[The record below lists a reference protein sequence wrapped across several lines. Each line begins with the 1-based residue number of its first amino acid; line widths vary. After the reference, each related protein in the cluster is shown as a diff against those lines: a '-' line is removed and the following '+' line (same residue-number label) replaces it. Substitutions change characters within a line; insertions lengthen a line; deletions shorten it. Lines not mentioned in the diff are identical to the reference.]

1 MRIIYVTILLFALSA
16 GRLPAQGTYRFRH
29 VGIEDGLS
37 QGSVYHMMKDSEG
50 YLWMS
55 SQDGVNKFNG
65 KNFEVY
71 LSGAS
76 GESTN
81 IQGIAENKQGQIW
94 IGSHKGIFKY
104 DKSKNK
110 FLQPD
115 FSKTIPTGSVHVF
128 SDRYG
133 DVYLL
138 TETGLFS
145 LDHDKIKL
153 LTDQLSY
160 SRSQFNNFI
169 TTTPDGDIWLLNPDH
184 GITRYSVRTKKTT
197 QYFSDSSSD
206 NSSTGSEFSC
216 ISSDR
221 KGNIWLGGNQKLIR
235 LDYQTQK
242 TTVHTGQW
250 KDSEIN
256 FFDIAEDLNGKLW
269 LATEKNGIIIFD
281 PRKEVITEHI
291 QHEDDIA
298 NSLKFNEVSE
308 IFIDEN
314 NDVFANTDPQG
325 VDIITS
331 VPSAFTCYTYGK
343 SKNFNLSGYSIRGLA
358 EDKNADIWVGT
369 ELTGLNRLSPNT
381 GQVRHYTT
389 KDGLPDNTIR
399 YILRDQSDRIW
410 VATLNGFAL
419 YLPDSDR
426 FRQFEL
432 PVFCEVSNLL
442 AVNSSLLL
450 LITSKGIM
458 FFDTQKMQVDKTEK
472 NSFVGGYA
480 SYFDEKS
487 RLIYIA
493 SRYRGVEVFQL
504 ADNNLKQIRKLFT
517 NYHVL
522 DLHHAVPERLLWA
535 ATDQGLVKLDMTD
548 NKILKAYHVKDGL
561 HHEYIYC
568 IQQDRSDKLWLSTN
582 RGLTRFDPRT
592 EKFEFVKEIPPRE
605 YNSRS
610 SLATASGDLYFGSTR
625 GLDRIRPR
633 LLSLRRDK
641 VSAHFT
647 GLVLDGTE
655 NGSSPKQI
663 AADDTIQ
670 LSYSDNTFT
679 LKFTATDFRSAGLN
693 RFRYFMKGYDKDTI
707 YAGTLDQVRYARL
720 PAGEYEFQL
729 QASDLGGNWVSAVRK
744 LSIVIAPPFWQTWWF
759 LFLMILLFTGVIF
772 LSIRTYLNQKLL
784 AQRIESEKRIS
795 LERERARIARDMN
808 DSLGSELFGLKL
820 LGQVAMHQSNKED
833 TNSYL
838 QRIVDTSRTIS
849 DQISEVI
856 WITDSE
862 QDNAESLWSYIKKN
876 ADIYLRPSGVS
887 YHFADICENE
897 ATAISGERRHEILN
911 FHKLLFSEVTK
922 SFNLGNCKLSFNISP
937 SDLTIT
943 LINAEFPN
951 LNLPLLQS
959 LKKLRGSLSSE
970 PEYLYVFNIPLK
982 D

>member
-16 GRLPAQGTYRFRH
+16 GQVSAQGTYRFRH

-81 IQGIAENKQGQIW
+81 IQGIAEDKEGQIW
-94 IGSHKGIFKY
+94 IGSHKGVYKY
-104 DKSKNK
+104 DRPTNK
-110 FLQPD
+110 FLQPG
-115 FSKTIPTGSVHVF
+115 FTKTIPTGSVHVF
-128 SDRYG
+128 SDR
-133 DVYLL
+133 DRNTYLL

-145 LDHDKIKL
+145 LHNGRIKL
-153 LTDQLSY
+153 LTDQLAY

-169 TTTPDGDIWLLNPDH
+169 TTTPDGDIWLLTPEH
-184 GITRYSVRTKKTT
+184 EVIRYAVKTQKT
-197 QYFSDSSSD
+197 IPYFSRSSS
-206 NSSTGSEFSC
+206 SFSTGSDFSC

-221 KGNIWLGGNQKLIR
+221 AGNVWIGGKQQLIC
-235 LDYQTQK
+235 LEYNTQK
-242 TTVHTGQW
+242 TTVHTNLLQDQG
-250 KDSEIN
+250 IN
-256 FFDIAEDLNGKLW
+256 FFDIAEDLHGKLW

-281 PRKEVITEHI
+281 PRKGKIAEHI

-325 VDIITS
+325 IDIITS

-343 SKNFNLSGYSIRGLA
+343 NNNFNLSGYSIRGLA
-358 EDKNADIWVGT
+358 EDKNADIWIGT
-369 ELTGLNRLSPNT
+369 ELTGINRLSPNT

-389 KDGLPDNTIR
+389 ANGLPDNTIR
-399 YILRDQSDRIW
+399 YVLKDQADRIW

-419 YLPDSDR
+419 YLPDADR
-426 FRQFEL
+426 FRKFEL
-432 PVFCEVSNLL
+432 PNFCEVSNLL
-442 AVNSSLLL
+442 SVDNSLML
-450 LITSKGIM
+450 LITNKGIM
-458 FFDTQKMQVDKTEK
+458 FFDTHKMQVIKTEK

-480 SYFDEKS
+480 SYFDEKNQ
-487 RLIYIA
+487 LIYIA

-504 ADNNLKQIRKLFT
+504 SDNKLKQIRKLFT

-522 DLHHAVPERLLWA
+522 DLHHSTTEGLLWA
-535 ATDQGLVKLDMTD
+535 ATDQGLVKL
-548 NKILKAYHVKDGL
+548 NILNNSIIKTYHVKDGL

-568 IQQDRSDKLWLSTN
+568 IQQDKSGNLWLSTN
-582 RGLTRFDPRT
+582 RGLTRFNPESER
-592 EKFEFVKEIPPRE
+592 FEFVKEIPPRE

-655 NGSSPKQI
+655 NGSNPKQI

-759 LFLMILLFTGVIF
+759 LFLMILLFAGVIF

-897 ATAISGERRHEILN
+897 TTAISGERRHEILN

-943 LINAEFPN
+943 LVNAEFPN